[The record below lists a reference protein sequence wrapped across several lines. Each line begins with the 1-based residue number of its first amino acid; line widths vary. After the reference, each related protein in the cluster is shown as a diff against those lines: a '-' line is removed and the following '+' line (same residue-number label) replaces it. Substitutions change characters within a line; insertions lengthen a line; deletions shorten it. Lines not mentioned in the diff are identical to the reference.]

1 MEIRVGTSG
10 VKKYFA
16 NPIKERREGK
26 GILQKTD
33 ESQAYGTKPPR
44 IAIFCDNYARNA
56 PPPG

>member
-26 GILQKTD
+26 VILQKTAD
-33 ESQAYGTKPPR
+33 LQTYGSNPPR
-44 IAIFCDNYARNA
+44 IAGFCDNYVRTA
-56 PPPG
+56 PPSG